1 MRDREQILEEALE
14 AENAGNATTARRLYQ
29 ECVNAHPKFA
39 QAWLL
44 YACFLHAQNE
54 WSEAIK
60 VAARIKGEPS
70 AERAAMSLTGCC
82 WKELGETTKAVEAF
96 RASIRLD
103 PKIYDFVFL
112 GVALSELGRRDEAI
126 KVYLQGLKLDPY
138 YDELHFNLAYSY
150 EVLRRYEKAEKH
162 YRLAIEADPNY
173 GRALSQLGHILTRRA
188 LKTGDYCE
196 VKDLLRRGVTAE
208 PDFFWGRI
216 YLAFVYWWT
225 NEEDAAEA
233 EFLAAIELWPID
245 YAFRVYGEFL
255 LDARNDSVKAETY
268 FKRALKLEPESGET
282 LYLYFRLLHGLKK
295 HKRAHAYLVRAAKVG
310 HVRAKAMLQKH
321 RNFEK
326 RRGQRTCSKCGSP
339 LKRLHGGCAVCGSD
353 VKGRARSALRR
364 KPRSGD
370 I

>member
-112 GVALSELGRRDEAI
+112 GVASANSAVATKL
-126 KVYLQGLKLDPY
+126 LKSIFKDL
-138 YDELHFNLAYSY
+138 NSI
-150 EVLRRYEKAEKH
+150 RTTM
-162 YRLAIEADPNY
+162 NY
-173 GRALSQLGHILTRRA
+173 TSTSLIPTRSCAVTKRPRSTTVSQLKPTR
-188 LKTGDYCE
+188 TM
-196 VKDLLRRGVTAE
+196 
-208 PDFFWGRI
+208 
-216 YLAFVYWWT
+216 
-225 NEEDAAEA
+225 
-233 EFLAAIELWPID
+233 
-245 YAFRVYGEFL
+245 
-255 LDARNDSVKAETY
+255 DAR
-268 FKRALKLEPESGET
+268 
-282 LYLYFRLLHGLKK
+282 FRSLATFSLG
-295 HKRAHAYLVRAAKVG
+295 AH
-310 HVRAKAMLQKH
+310 
-321 RNFEK
+321 
-326 RRGQRTCSKCGSP
+326 
-339 LKRLHGGCAVCGSD
+339 
-353 VKGRARSALRR
+353 
-364 KPRSGD
+364 
-370 I
+370 